1 MTTTNPITSAAA
13 AYQRQLVL
21 SNTTVLSAD
30 NLTAYG
36 DLLCTEGH
44 SGPLCAVC
52 RDGYGRKSEG
62 TCIKVGTE
70 IATEMD
76 VFVLICSHIGC
87 GIVLDYE
94 GIPAAARAFLRL
106 HSSSCCFLEW

>member
-1 MTTTNPITSAAA
+1 MTTRNPITSAAA

-21 SNTTVLSAD
+21 TNTTVMSVE

-52 RDGYGRKSEG
+52 REGYGRKSEG
-62 TCIKVGTE
+62 TCIKVGAG
-70 IATEMD
+70 IAMD
-76 VFVLICSHIGC
+76 VLVWI
-87 GIVLDYE
+87 
-94 GIPAAARAFLRL
+94 
-106 HSSSCCFLEW
+106 